1 VRALRERVADRLA
14 ARLREATGV
23 DERARRELG
32 RALVEEEIASWADS
46 RVMVGEDA
54 PDAAEERALA
64 AAVFA
69 SLFGLGRL
77 QPLVDEP
84 GVENIEIN
92 GCDQVWLC
100 HADGR
105 IERGAPVADSDAELV
120 ALLQQVAARAGRALS
135 TADPRL
141 HLALPDGS
149 RLAAM
154 IATVPRPQVVIRRH
168 RARDSTLDELVG
180 LGTLDELLA
189 EFLGACVLAR
199 KNIIVTGRQNA
210 GKTTLVGALA
220 HEIHP
225 LERFATIEREY
236 ELFLHEMPDRHPRVV
251 AMQAREAVGE
261 TGADGRPAGEVSV
274 RELVADA
281 LRMNL
286 TRIIV
291 GEARGDEALP
301 MLQAMTTGDGGSLC
315 TVHARSARHAVER
328 LVTLCLMGPAAGGP
342 PGRMSDVFAYRLF
355 ADAVDFIVH
364 IRMVD
369 ETHLG
374 GARHR
379 FVNEILEVTGVGE
392 GGRPATN
399 QIFGPGADGR
409 AAPRHNPACLDD
421 LRRAGLDLNAAD
433 HPDGLW
439 TRPLDTVLD
448 PRWAR

>member
-1 VRALRERVADRLA
+1 VVA
-14 ARLREATGV
+14 
-23 DERARRELG
+23 
-32 RALVEEEIASWADS
+32 WADS
-46 RVMVGEDA
+46 RALAGADP
-54 PDAAEERALA
+54 PDAAEERELA

-77 QPLVDEP
+77 QPLVDDP

-92 GCDQVWLC
+92 GCDQVWLS

-105 IERGAPVADSDAELV
+105 IERAGPVADSDAELV
-120 ALLQQVAARAGRALS
+120 ALLQQVAARAGRAIS

-168 RARDSTLDELVG
+168 RARRASLGELVG
-180 LGTLDELLA
+180 LGALDEVLA
-189 EFLGACVLAR
+189 AFLGACVAAR
-199 KNIIVTGRQNA
+199 KNVIVTGRQNA
-210 GKTTLVGALA
+210 GKTTLAGALA

-236 ELFLHEMPDRHPRVV
+236 ELFLHEMGERHPRVV

-274 RELVADA
+274 GELVADA

-291 GEARGDEALP
+291 GEVRGEEALP

-315 TVHARSARHAVER
+315 TVHARSARHAIER
-328 LVTLCLMGPAAGGP
+328 LVTLCLMAPAAGG
-342 PGRMSDVFAYRLF
+342 GGMSEVFAYRLF

-374 GARHR
+374 GGRHR
-379 FVNEILEVTGVGE
+379 FVNEVLEVTGVGE
-392 GGRPATN
+392 GARPATN

-409 AAPRHNPACLDD
+409 AVPRHNPACLDD
-421 LRRAGLDLNAAD
+421 LRRAGLGLIPAD
-433 HPDGLW
+433 CPGGLW
-439 TRPLDTVLD
+439 PRPLDTILD
-448 PRWAR
+448 PR